1 MLADRSDATL
11 SAARVFR
18 RNQTEVRL
26 DLVSLRKALR
36 VVDDR
41 HEHRCDHQADARRR
55 HQKSNHGFVLR
66 ELGDLPIDFVE
77 LGLERRKHLHQRL
90 ANGPHRVG
98 KVALAIVV
106 DEGLGRA
113 RSDSLTTRPNDPP
126 DRRDRLSAH
135 LDEASPHHHVC
146 AQRPP
151 VGRQHMRF
159 GNVAGFE
166 RPREHFGIDAIRLAA
181 VLTDAELL
189 DPCRIDK
196 LDLVAPTNEL
206 VVYVPRLAARL
217 DGDPCLGCVDG
228 EHVVES
234 RERTDRPSRHDLPVL
249 HLAERDLLR
258 AQIQTYIP
266 HRRPLLGSL
275 LLRHRTRG
283 GACGQGYRR
292 EVGAILPPPVRGP
305 PLIVGG
311 FIPSLRSQSHLC
323 TTQDSLPAGG
333 PALAGRDFHPRTAT

>member
-258 AQIQTYIP
+258 AQS
-266 HRRPLLGSL
+266 RPIFLIADLSWAPSFCVTERVGVPAAKATGGRSALSFPRPSVAPRSSWAGSSL
-275 LLRHRTRG
+275 LFAARVTSAPRKTRFRLVALPWPG
-283 GACGQGYRR
+283 G
-292 EVGAILPPPVRGP
+292 ILTR
-305 PLIVGG
+305 
-311 FIPSLRSQSHLC
+311 
-323 TTQDSLPAGG
+323 
-333 PALAGRDFHPRTAT
+333 